1 MIVNAVWFPIA
12 LIVLDVIAG
21 IAYLLDGDFRRAIY
35 WTAAAVLTICITV

>member
-1 MIVNAVWFPIA
+1 MIVNAIWFPIA
-12 LIVLDVIAG
+12 LIVLDIIAS